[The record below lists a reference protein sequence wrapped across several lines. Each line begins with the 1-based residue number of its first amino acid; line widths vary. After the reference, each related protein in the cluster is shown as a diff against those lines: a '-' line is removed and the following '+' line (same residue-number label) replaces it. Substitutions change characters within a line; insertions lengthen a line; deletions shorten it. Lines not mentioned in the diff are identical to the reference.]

1 MKHILIITLVLMSFI
16 SSPSWSETMD
26 DLVQREG
33 TYYKKFSDVPFT
45 GQVEGKRQ
53 GSFKNGKQEGSWVGY
68 HENGQLLN
76 KGSFKNGLR
85 EGPWVGYWENGQ
97 LSSKGDYKNGKE
109 EGSWVSYWNNGQLQY
124 KGAYKNGL
132 KEGSWVSYLDGGSV
146 FIYLTGTFKD
156 GVKIS
161 D

>member
-1 MKHILIITLVLMSFI
+1 
-16 SSPSWSETMD
+16 MD

-45 GQVEGKRQ
+45 GKTEGKEQ
-53 GSFKNGKQEGSWVGY
+53 
-68 HENGQLLN
+68 
-76 KGSFKNGLR
+76 GSFKNGLR

-97 LSSKGDYKNGKE
+97 LFYKGDYKNGKE
-109 EGSWVSYWNNGQLQY
+109 EGPWVGYWENGQLFY
-124 KGAYKNGL
+124 KGDYKNGK
-132 KEGSWVSYLDGGSV
+132 KEGSWVHYNKDGSV
-146 FIYLTGTFKD
+146 YLYFTGTFKD